1 MSNMN
6 GTQTRIMVRA
16 KRQSVAGMV
25 KTVMPNTD
33 WKVLVKVF
41 ATLTR
46 RWNSMQ
52 VFRIETYRDKGQGQK
67 DHANHG

>member
-6 GTQTRIMVRA
+6 GTQTKIMVRA

-33 WKVLVKVF
+33 CKVLV
-41 ATLTR
+41 R
-46 RWNSMQ
+46 R
-52 VFRIETYRDKGQGQK
+52 
-67 DHANHG
+67 